1 MQAGLRAGPASATH
15 RPSICG
21 GLPRP
26 YRWVA
31 LRVWRI
37 ARNVY
42 LVDHVFAGLP
52 GIVGTYVVV
61 GDGGEAAVIDPGP
74 RSSYPV
80 IERFLEE
87 RGLRPRAVLLTHI
100 HLDHAAAA
108 ELVAERFGAR
118 VYVHPRGAKHLVDPS
133 RLCEAARSIMR
144 DVDMVGCPQGLRDEL
159 IHSTSDGEVVDIGGR
174 RFKFIYTPGHA
185 SHHQSI
191 LLEDEE
197 VLFVG
202 DSMGI
207 FYCECIV
214 PLTPPPT
221 RPAMIRESVGKMLGL
236 KPRLL
241 AYPHF
246 GVHPDPEAAAR
257 EMLAR
262 LDEWPRFERFEELL
276 ERDVCARRVYECR
289 REAPYFGGEVERSW
303 RGLRDAAIPG
313 GSG

>member
-1 MQAGLRAGPASATH
+1 M
-15 RPSICG
+15 
-21 GLPRP
+21 
-26 YRWVA
+26 
-31 LRVWRI
+31 RVWRV
-37 ARNVY
+37 ARDVY

-61 GDGGEAAVIDPGP
+61 GEGGRAVLVDPGP
-74 RSSYPV
+74 RSSFPTV
-80 IERFLEE
+80 ERFIED
-87 RGLRPRAVLLTHI
+87 RGLRPEAVILTHI

-108 ELVAERFGAR
+108 ELVAEKFDIP
-118 VYVHPRGAKHLVDPS
+118 VYVHPRGGRHLVDPG
-133 RLCEAARSIMR
+133 RLCEAAKSLMS
-144 DVDMVGCPQGLRDEL
+144 DVELVGCPRGLRGEL
-159 IHSTSDGEVVDIGGR
+159 VRETRDGEVVEVAGR
-174 RFKFIYTPGHA
+174 RFRFIHTPGHA

-191 LLEDEE
+191 LLEDEG

-221 RPAMIRESVGKMLGL
+221 RPRMIRESVEKMLGY

-257 EMLAR
+257 EMLER
-262 LDEWPRFERFEELL
+262 LEKWTRFESFEKLL
-276 ERDVCARRVYECR
+276 KSDVCARRVYECR

-303 RGLRDAAIPG
+303 RGLRDALREG
-313 GSG
+313 HV